1 MSFKFLKRLDCF
13 GTSVETFVT
22 SRHRETSK
30 KSFESKHGSILGGI
44 LTIICGIVS
53 SIYLSRLYSEM
64 VGGDQDSI

>member
-22 SRHRETSK
+22 SRHRKTSI
-30 KSFESKHGSILGGI
+30 KSFESTHGSILGGV
-44 LTIICGIVS
+44 LTIICGIIS
-53 SIYLSRLYSEM
+53 SIYLFKLYSEM